1 MEDENKVI
9 YPELSYQIIGILF
22 SVWND
27 IGYGHKEIFYQKAI
41 AKIFK
46 DKGINFKE
54 QERVRVNYRNENL
67 GVYILDFLVDNKII
81 LEIKKREFFSK
92 KDIEE
97 LYSYLKAKNL
107 KLGII
112 AHFTS
117 RGVRFKRVL
126 NIK

>member
-54 QERVRVNYRNENL
+54 QERVKVDYRNENL
-67 GVYILDFLVDNKII
+67 GVY
-81 LEIKKREFFSK
+81 
-92 KDIEE
+92 
-97 LYSYLKAKNL
+97 Y
-107 KLGII
+107 
-112 AHFTS
+112 
-117 RGVRFKRVL
+117 
-126 NIK
+126 